1 MCNKRPQARGRSHLL
16 VYWYLP
22 CSAALSS
29 SIPPRWSSA
38 KTFGSK
44 QAGGS
49 LPRTHPFRPSQKP
62 RVCPGGAGRSG
73 AASVG
78 TRQLLS
84 TWAACWSLG
93 APDLLSSLLCTP
105 GLQEEQVDGSVLF
118 FFQGQVLDTGIPS
131 SSLCVLQHTGLF
143 LARRIAL
150 MC

>member
-78 TRQLLS
+78 TRQLLG

-105 GLQEEQVDGSVLF
+105 GLQEEQVDGSDLF
-118 FFQGQVLDTGIPS
+118 FSGTGPRHWDPLRPLCVS
-131 SSLCVLQHTGLF
+131 SSTLVSSWHEGL
-143 LARRIAL
+143 R
-150 MC
+150 